1 VRLKAYFVIFVFGPF
16 YLIVVVSSGYNLAI
30 TQLSGDSSE
39 SSIVIS
45 RGFVIRGFINFN
57 LDRLHFGFN

>member
-1 VRLKAYFVIFVFGPF
+1 VRLKAYFVIFVLSPF
-16 YLIVVVSSGYNLAI
+16 DFVVVMSSGYNLTI

-45 RGFVIRGFINFN
+45 PGFVIRGLINFN